1 MACQVSEAVQMEM
14 EDKKQR
20 KTRERKPRVAR
31 DPTASVGANGKYSRY
46 DSQVAAMQRDSGT
59 YCDEPADA
67 AAFAEWLAG
76 ASSTTRWVAW
86 LSSAAGFPYPT
97 LRAANRMQR
106 PTSLWEGFQSVL

>member
-1 MACQVSEAVQMEM
+1 VSEAVQMEM

-31 DPTASVGANGKYSRY
+31 DPTASIGANGKYSRY

-76 ASSTTRWVAW
+76 AC
-86 LSSAAGFPYPT
+86 
-97 LRAANRMQR
+97 R
-106 PTSLWEGFQSVL
+106 PQL